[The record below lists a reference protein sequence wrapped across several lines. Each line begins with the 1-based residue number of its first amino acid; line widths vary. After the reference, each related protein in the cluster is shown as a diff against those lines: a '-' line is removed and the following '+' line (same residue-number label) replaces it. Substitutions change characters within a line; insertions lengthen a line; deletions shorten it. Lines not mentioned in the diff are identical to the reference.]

1 MHFSNAPLKLFWKT
15 YLLPANLSA
24 FFFFKKTCCTSC
36 LSVHSITANPCVTS
50 TFCERRFVHCHL
62 KKDRRQHVV
71 WETGWKSAS
80 INTPRPHVLPG
91 QKGWLL
97 SRHIC
102 TQSLSSQ
109 RVSQGDRAGQ
119 RRERRREREK
129 HSQTG
134 RTYLLC
140 EKYHGVSDESDDIW
154 LKETNKTKQKRQRER
169 EKWWNLKYRQTKI
182 YSVWKRNK
190 VLWLRTHHHHCK
202 SVHLYHTVSLHAKV
216 CLAAVITCILER
228 RWIAA

>member
-1 MHFSNAPLKLFWKT
+1 MF
-15 YLLPANLSA
+15 
-24 FFFFKKTCCTSC
+24 
-36 LSVHSITANPCVTS
+36 
-50 TFCERRFVHCHL
+50 
-62 KKDRRQHVV
+62 
-71 WETGWKSAS
+71 
-80 INTPRPHVLPG
+80 
-91 QKGWLL
+91 
-97 SRHIC
+97 
-102 TQSLSSQ
+102 
-109 RVSQGDRAGQ
+109 SQGRRAGFSPGTSAHNPSALSEWAKETERQ

-182 YSVWKRNK
+182 YSVWKRSK

>member
-24 FFFFKKTCCTSC
+24 FLKKNLLYI
-36 LSVHSITANPCVTS
+36 LSVSARNYHKPL
-50 TFCERRFVHCHL
+50 CHL
-62 KKDRRQHVV
+62 HLLWKEVCALSFKKDRRQHVV

-129 HSQTG
+129 RSQTG

-154 LKETNKTKQKRQRER
+154 LKETNKTKQKRQRQRER
-169 EKWWNLKYRQTKI
+169 NDEI
-182 YSVWKRNK
+182 
-190 VLWLRTHHHHCK
+190 
-202 SVHLYHTVSLHAKV
+202 
-216 CLAAVITCILER
+216 
-228 RWIAA
+228 